1 MANKSTTGLVASEDT
16 QAIPTLGR
24 APKPTTMV
32 GKFLDNLQYVRG
44 RGALEIGAVFVVLQL
59 VMVGYALIAPDKFP
73 YLAPANLSGVLSQDI
88 PVLGILGIAVGLLMI
103 AGEFDLSLGSAIA
116 FCAIMFIKV
125 TNETN
130 WGIGLFAAL
139 ASGVVIALINGLVVV
154 YTKIPSFIATL
165 GLGFFWAGASIY
177 LNGPV
182 PSTMSMFAAPVQL
195 FVGDFGSIRAQAFWL
210 LLVMVLAW
218 FLLHRHRFGNHI
230 YAVGGNV
237 NAAKAISINPN
248 RVKLVT
254 FGIYGLLVGFASVL
268 IAVRTL
274 SMQPNSTQDYTL
286 LAVAAAVVGGVS
298 LNGGRGSILGM
309 VIGAALIKCLND
321 GLILINADGYYIQLF
336 VGLMIVLASVINRRV
351 EGSAS

>member
-1 MANKSTTGLVASEDT
+1 MAKKSTGLVASADT
-16 QAIPTLGR
+16 QAIVKTSDEARPSTII
-24 APKPTTMV
+24 
-32 GKFLDNLQYVRG
+32 GKLLNNLQFVRG
-44 RGALEIGAVFVVLQL
+44 RGALEIGIVFVILQL
-59 VMVGYALIAPDKFP
+59 LMIGYAIVAPSDFP
-73 YLAPANLSGVLSQDI
+73 YLDPANLSGVLSQDI
-88 PVLGILGIAVGLLMI
+88 PVLGILGIGVGILMI
-103 AGEFDLSLGSAIA
+103 SGEFDLSLGSAIA

-125 TNETN
+125 TNATN
-130 WGIGLFAAL
+130 WGVGLAAAI
-139 ASGVVIALINGLVVV
+139 ASGVVIALINGLLVV

-165 GLGFFWAGASIY
+165 GLGFFWAGASIF
-177 LNGPV
+177 LNGPI
-182 PSTMSMFAAPVQL
+182 PSNMSAKDAPVQL
-195 FVGDFGSIRAQAFWL
+195 FVGDFGSIRAQVFW
-210 LLVMVLAW
+210 MVAIAIVAW

-237 NAAKAISINPN
+237 SAAKAISINPN

-254 FGIYGLLVGFASVL
+254 FAIYGSLVGFASVL

-298 LNGGRGSILGM
+298 LNGGRGSIIGM
-309 VIGAALIKCLND
+309 IVGAALIKSLND

-336 VGLMIVLASVINRRV
+336 VGLLIVLAAVINRRV